1 MEWCSK
7 RDAMAAKKS
16 RYSNTATRFQK
27 TVNEIHSVYAGFR
40 RFFLTDVG
48 AIARTPMRA
57 HTKRPRSLRSRFAM
71 RHDVREK
78 SARNKTPTPPLSSGS
93 DFSPIY
99 DCVQVRAIDGGKN
112 LHPVERGGLKGR

>member
-7 RDAMAAKKS
+7 HNAMAAKKS

-40 RFFLTDVG
+40 RFFLTDAS
-48 AIARTPMRA
+48 AIVRTPMRA
-57 HTKRPRSLRSRFAM
+57 HAITTVFSYS
-71 RHDVREK
+71 
-78 SARNKTPTPPLSSGS
+78 SAYPHHHPAHGRVPKKTPSPPLSSGS